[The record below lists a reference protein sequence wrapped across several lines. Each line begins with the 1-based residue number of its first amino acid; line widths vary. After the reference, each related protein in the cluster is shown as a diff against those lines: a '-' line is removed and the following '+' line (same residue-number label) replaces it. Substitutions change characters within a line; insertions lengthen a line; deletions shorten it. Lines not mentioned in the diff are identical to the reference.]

1 MVLKNKW
8 KNISIQNLFFIINVK
23 DFYVKI
29 THKNEFMII
38 SYDIIFIQLTN
49 RKVYFINIFISMWTW
64 YFKSSLFPATYTL
77 CSTVNFAPQYKLF

>member
-1 MVLKNKW
+1 
-8 KNISIQNLFFIINVK
+8 
-23 DFYVKI
+23 
-29 THKNEFMII
+29 MII